1 MIHRTQDT
9 YPLTHFRQHTGDHLK
24 RIANGRVET
33 ITQNGEAAMVV
44 MSPETFDVMNMAI
57 ERGHLWEAAIAR
69 FDSGERGI
77 EAREAID
84 QLAARLSLKL

>member
-1 MIHRTQDT
+1 MVHRTQDT

-24 RIANGRVET
+24 RIADGRVET

-57 ERGHLWEAAIAR
+57 ERGRLWEAAIAR
-69 FDSGERGI
+69 YDNGERGI
-77 EAREAID
+77 EAREAIE